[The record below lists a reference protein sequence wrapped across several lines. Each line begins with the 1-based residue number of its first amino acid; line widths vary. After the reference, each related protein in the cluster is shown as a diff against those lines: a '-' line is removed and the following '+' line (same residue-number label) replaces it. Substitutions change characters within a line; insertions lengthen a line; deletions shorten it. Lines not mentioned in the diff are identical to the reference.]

1 LLCTDPTIGPKA
13 VLEAYK
19 FQPRLE
25 KRFCQLKSVHQA
37 APLLFKKLRR
47 VEANLFVF
55 FIALLIQAL
64 LERLIRQRIAERKS
78 APLKL
83 YPEARDAPHP
93 TTSQVLKT
101 FDGLYSYILMRNGQ
115 TIEQFRDQLK
125 DTHRAV
131 LALLDRSEGQFWNPI
146 F

>member
-1 LLCTDPTIGPKA
+1 LLCTDPRIGPKA

-47 VEANLFVF
+47 VEANLLVF
-55 FIALLIQAL
+55 FIALLMQAL
-64 LERLIRQRIAERKS
+64 LERLIRQTIAQRKS

-83 YPEARDAPHP
+83 YPEDRDAPHP

-101 FDGLYSYILMRNGQ
+101 FAGWYTYMLTENGHS
-115 TIEQFRDQLK
+115 IEQFRDPLNATQ
-125 DTHRAV
+125 RAV
-131 LALLDRSEGQFWNPI
+131 LALLDMSEREFWNPI